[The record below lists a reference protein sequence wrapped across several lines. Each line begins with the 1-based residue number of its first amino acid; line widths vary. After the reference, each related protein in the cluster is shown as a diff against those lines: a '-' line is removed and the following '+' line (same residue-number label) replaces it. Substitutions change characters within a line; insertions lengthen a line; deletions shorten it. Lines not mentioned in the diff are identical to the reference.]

1 MWRLI
6 LGGRMLGVGLEGDE
20 GGGEVGGGGGS
31 VKMRGDLLFS
41 YI

>member
-1 MWRLI
+1 
-6 LGGRMLGVGLEGDE
+6 MLRVGLDGDGCWDE
-20 GGGEVGGGGGS
+20 EGGEVGGGS